1 MDLLL
6 KNCKLIDKKG
16 EFYIG
21 IENGLIKKISKLP
34 QEADEIIDINN
45 NIVLPGLI
53 DPHVHFRDP
62 GMTYKED
69 IKTGSMAAANGGFTT
84 VIDMPNTKPKTNT
97 LKAYKEKEKI
107 IKNKSIINTL
117 MHAGINNFD
126 EMKKISKLNP
136 ISFKIF
142 MNEYGDE
149 ELNEI
154 FKNISKLNTNPIVTI
169 HGEDKKII
177 EENTIEMKE
186 KGSNLPI
193 DHAYARPSIGED
205 IAVEKA
211 IKLSKK
217 YNLKLHVCHL
227 SSKKSEEIIKNNK
240 RDVDISYEFTPH
252 HLLLEANSFNKFGN
266 IVKTNP
272 PLRFYGENITIN
284 EVNENSIIGTDHA
297 PHTIEEKENTIW
309 NCPSGMPNLET
320 VLSLLL
326 TEVNRKNIPLNIIP
340 KILSEN
346 AAKRFDLK
354 NKGKIK
360 EGYDGDLTII
370 DIKKEGI
377 FDLNKFY
384 TKAKFS
390 PFNNMPYKGQAIMTI
405 YNGKVK
411 MDNNIIIE

>member
-21 IENGLIKKISKLP
+21 IDNGKISKISKLP
-34 QEADEIIDINN
+34 QEADKIIDINN

-62 GMTYKED
+62 GMTNKED

-97 LKAYKEKEKI
+97 LKAYKEKEKL

-117 MHAGINNFD
+117 IHAGINNFD
-126 EMKKISKLNP
+126 EMNKIAKLNP

-142 MNEYGDE
+142 MNEYDDI
-149 ELNEI
+149 ELDEI
-154 FKNISKLNTNPIVTI
+154 FKNISKLDTNPLVTI

-177 EENTIEMKE
+177 EENTKKMKE
-186 KGSNLPI
+186 KGTNLPI
-193 DHAYARPSIGED
+193 DHAYARPSTAED
-205 IAVEKA
+205 VAIEKA

-227 SSKKSEEIIKNNK
+227 SSRKSEEIIKNNIS
-240 RDVDISYEFTPH
+240 DVDISYEFTPH

-284 EVNENSIIGTDHA
+284 ALNENSIIGTDHA
-297 PHTIEEKENTIW
+297 PHTVEEKENMIW
-309 NCPSGMPNLET
+309 NCPSGMPNIET
-320 VLSLLL
+320 VLSLIL
-326 TEVNRKNIPLNIIP
+326 TEVNRKNIPLNIVP

-346 AAKRFDLK
+346 AAKRFNLK

-360 EGYDGDLTII
+360 ENYDGDLTII
-370 DIKKEGI
+370 DLKKEGT
-377 FDLNKFY
+377 FNLDEFY

-390 PFNNMPYKGQAIMTI
+390 PFANIPYKGQAVMTI
-405 YNGKVK
+405 YDGKVK

>member
-1 MDLLL
+1 
-6 KNCKLIDKKG
+6 
-16 EFYIG
+16 
-21 IENGLIKKISKLP
+21 
-34 QEADEIIDINN
+34 
-45 NIVLPGLI
+45 
-53 DPHVHFRDP
+53 
-62 GMTYKED
+62 MTYKED

-117 MHAGINNFD
+117 IHAGINNLN

-142 MNEYGDE
+142 MNEYEDE
-149 ELNEI
+149 ELNTI
-154 FKNISKLNTNPIVTI
+154 FRNISKLNTNPIVTI
-169 HGEDKKII
+169 HGEDKK
-177 EENTIEMKE
+177 TIEKYTIKMKE

-205 IAVEKA
+205 IAIEKA

-240 RDVDISYEFTPH
+240 SDVDISYEFTPH

-284 EVNENSIIGTDHA
+284 DVNENSIIGTDHA
-297 PHTIEEKENTIW
+297 PHTIEEKENMIW

-346 AAKRFDLK
+346 AAKRFNLK
-354 NKGKIK
+354 NKGKIQ

-370 DIKKEGI
+370 DIKKEGK
-377 FDLNKFY
+377 FDLDKFY

-390 PFNNMPYKGQAIMTI
+390 PFNNIPYKGQAVMTI
-405 YNGKVK
+405 YNGEVK